1 MSDTT
6 TDGTRTLHAAPAP
19 APEPLTELTGA
30 PSAIY
35 TELLG
40 LTEGATVAELAL
52 AAGVGRSTAG
62 KAVTTLEQHGL
73 AVRTPGGHDGPRRT
87 PDRWHPAPTHDT
99 SSGDGSSDQEPAS
112 TQPDP
117 SITDSPEPVGNSTD
131 HEGAPTA
138 ETTPEAPDA
147 PDDGSTNAVTVP
159 TTEEPQDTPP
169 QNTEHGEGDDGGE
182 GGPHDEDD
190 SDGSGDEDAPAPQA
204 GAGRPTRQA
213 EAIILPGEKKRL
225 APGALRQM
233 VIDHLEAHPGE
244 AFTATKISRVIEKSS
259 GAIANALV
267 TLAQQGIAEQVDDR
281 PRTYRLAAPEG
292 NE

>member
-6 TDGTRTLHAAPAP
+6 TDGTRTPHPVP
-19 APEPLTELTGA
+19 APEPLTQLTGA
-30 PSAIY
+30 PAAIY

-87 PDRWHPAPTHDT
+87 PDRWHPALTRAT
-99 SSGDGSSDQEPAS
+99 SSGDGSSDQEPVS
-112 TQPDP
+112 TQPEP
-117 SITDSPEPVGNSTD
+117 SFTDNPEPVGNSAD

-138 ETTPEAPDA
+138 EPTPEAPDA
-147 PDDGSTNAVTVP
+147 PEDGSTDAATVP
-159 TTEEPQDTPP
+159 TAEEPQDTPP
-169 QNTEHGEGDDGGE
+169 QDIEHSEGDDGGE
-182 GGPHDEDD
+182 NGPHDEND
-190 SDGSGDEDAPAPQA
+190 SDGPGNEDVPAPQA

-292 NE
+292 NA